1 MNLAKIIFGDI
12 TNMENFTP
20 LASFMGGVLIG
31 LAGIIFLYFNG
42 KICGVSGIFGGL
54 LTAAK
59 NDTAWR
65 VIFIA
70 GLFTGSLCLPM
81 LQGGEFAAP
90 GQLDRSALAI
100 IVAGLLVGVGARLG
114 SGCTSGH
121 GVCGVGR
128 MAPRSIVA
136 TFLFV
141 SAGVF
146 TAVIVNHVFGGAV

>member
-1 MNLAKIIFGDI
+1 
-12 TNMENFTP
+12 MENFTP
-20 LASFMGGVLIG
+20 FASFMGGVLIG
-31 LAGIIFLYFNG
+31 LAGIVFLYFNG

-59 NDTAWR
+59 GDTAWR
-65 VIFIA
+65 IVFFSGIM
-70 GLFTGSLCLPM
+70 TGAILCLPLLTEESM
-81 LQGGEFAAP
+81 AAS
-90 GQLDRSALAI
+90 QLDRSTLAI

-128 MAPRSIVA
+128 MAPRSLVA

-146 TAVIVNHVFGGAV
+146 TAVVVNHVFGGVI

>member
-1 MNLAKIIFGDI
+1 
-12 TNMENFTP
+12 MENFTP

-31 LAGIIFLYFNG
+31 LAGVIFLYFNG

-65 VIFIA
+65 IIFIA

-81 LQGGEFAAP
+81 TMGGEFAAP
-90 GQLDRSALAI
+90 GQLDRSVLAI

-146 TAVIVNHVFGGAV
+146 TAVIVNHVFGGSV